1 VSPDDRPIPLLGSVS
16 LSYVQRIEHS
26 LDGVFS
32 SARVAGLEGEVQQ
45 RSGRPSHRI
54 AISGVLFGDGA
65 ADDLAALQKAAAA
78 GDELSFAADI
88 TTALDLQK
96 VVIHSLSA
104 VEVAAE
110 PSRFDYRLAL
120 VESPPLP
127 PPAQVS
133 TFGGL
138 EEFGVGDLG
147 FDTDV
152 LGDLES
158 LAGEVAGAVDGALD
172 AIDQLKS
179 LASLDGLSLGGF
191 LEPMNQTVG
200 SVGQIGTGFG
210 EGARTAARKL
220 TG

>member
-1 VSPDDRPIPLLGSVS
+1 MSDDRPIPLLGSVS

-26 LDGVFS
+26 LEGVFS

-54 AISGVLFGDGA
+54 AITGVLFGDAA

-78 GDELSFAADI
+78 GDELTFAADI

-96 VVIHSLSA
+96 VVIDSLNA

-110 PSRFDYRLAL
+110 PGRFDYRLSL

-138 EEFGVGDLG
+138 EEFGLGDLG

-152 LGDLES
+152 LGDLQS
-158 LAGEVAGAVDGALD
+158 VAGDVAGAVDGALD

-191 LEPMNQTVG
+191 LEPMDRTVG
-200 SVGQIGTGFG
+200 SVGEIGGTFG
-210 EGARTAARKL
+210 AGARKAAGRL